1 MQTSTQPNKGN
12 GKKQPLV
19 SKKDLVEVTIIA
31 TYLVQMLGK
40 PTLDEVKD
48 AARDKLFAKIH
59 HATLKRAL
67 EAAQKRTFVAIN
79 QAEGEDGQIRKVF
92 SMKNLQWK
100 QPPEYA
106 HIGNLLPKLLSTDAA
121 QEIKDALDAE
131 HNKGGGK
138 STKRNVIGDYYAYR
152 VKAVLTDGVIGSQI
166 HCPQTREARQQ
177 LGIKEPETVVT
188 GPNAPEKKKDDS
200 TPAMEGIFVV
210 DELTG
215 DYIIPPDVMQGWV
228 STNITRLTELGEAR
242 AGYVA
247 FAPVRIRPK
256 RAPVQIVL
264 PVNNKRQ
271 GAAAPKAYEYIRAG
285 EQIEI
290 NFMAPV
296 RGMLS
301 PEQWEKAFI
310 LAGLQPLRGIS
321 PARGRR
327 YGRFMVTSFECLGKV
342 SDSGLDFL
350 AQSVPGKLMEEHG
363 AYLKDALSRLKG
375 VNLEGK
381 FTGSNGSN
389 GDDSDD

>member
-1 MQTSTQPNKGN
+1 MQTQSQPSKGN
-12 GKKQPLV
+12 GQKKPLV

-31 TYLVQMLGK
+31 TYMVQMMGK
-40 PTLDEVKD
+40 PTLDELKI
-48 AARDKLFAKIH
+48 AIREKLSCKIH
-59 HATLKRAL
+59 PATLKRAL
-67 EAAQKRTFVAIN
+67 EAAQKRSFVAIN
-79 QAEGEDGQIRKVF
+79 QSEGEDGQIRKVY

-106 HIGNLLPKLLSTDAA
+106 YIGNLLPKLLATDAA

-152 VKAVLTDGVIGSQI
+152 VKALLTDGVIGSQI
-166 HCPQTREARQQ
+166 HCPQTTEARQQ
-177 LGIKEPETVVT
+177 LGIKEPKTVVT
-188 GPNAPEKKKDDS
+188 GPNSPEKKKDDT

-228 STNITRLTELGEAR
+228 STNITRLSELGEVR
-242 AGYVA
+242 ASYVA
-247 FAPVRIRPK
+247 FDPVRIRPK
-256 RAPVQIVL
+256 RPPVQIVL

-285 EQIEI
+285 EEIEI

-310 LAGLQPLRGIS
+310 LAGARPLRGIS

-327 YGRFMVTSFECLGKV
+327 YGRFMVTSFECLGRV
-342 SDSGLDFL
+342 ADGNLDFL
-350 AQSVPGKLMEEHG
+350 AQSIPDELMEKHG
-363 AYLKDALSRLKG
+363 AYLKDALERLKG

-381 FTGSNGSN
+381 FSGSN
-389 GDDSDD
+389 GDDNGSNGG

>member
-1 MQTSTQPNKGN
+1 MQTTNAQPGKGN
-12 GKKQPLV
+12 GQKQPLV

-31 TYLVQMLGK
+31 TYMVQMMGK
-40 PTLDEVKD
+40 PTLDELKI
-48 AARDKLFAKIH
+48 AIREKLFCKIH
-59 HATLKRAL
+59 PATLKRSL
-67 EAAQKRTFVAIN
+67 EAAQKRSFVAIN
-79 QAEGEDGQIRKVF
+79 QSAGEDDQIRKVY

-106 HIGNLLPKLLSTDAA
+106 HIGNLLPKLLATEAA

-131 HNKGGGK
+131 HNKGPGK
-138 STKRNVIGDYYAYR
+138 TAKRNVIGDYFAYR

-166 HCPQTREARQQ
+166 HCPQTTEARKK

-188 GPNAPEKKKDDS
+188 GPNAPEKKKDAS
-200 TPAMEGIFVV
+200 TPTMEGIFVV

-256 RAPVQIVL
+256 RKPVQIVL

-285 EQIEI
+285 EEIEI
-290 NFMAPV
+290 NFMAPM

-301 PEQWEKAFI
+301 PDQWEKAFI
-310 LAGLQPLRGIS
+310 LAGAQPLRGIS

-327 YGRFMVTSFECLGKV
+327 YGRFMVTSFERLGRV
-342 SDSGLDFL
+342 SESGLDFL
-350 AQSVPGKLMEEHG
+350 VQSLPSKLVEEHG
-363 AYLKDALSRLKG
+363 DYLKDALKRLKN

-381 FTGSNGSN
+381 FAGSNGAN
-389 GDDSDD
+389 GSDD